1 MEFKKGANKMITIIA
16 KKAFKFVLRDKE
28 NAVVD
33 TKLVRPGIL
42 TRLPAWVKDD
52 ALFKL
57 AEKDESITFVESPN
71 VTAVALP
78 KTDEPPKVE
87 DKSKDDAPPADDEP
101 PKVDDDQTKNDEPP
115 KTGRGQRKV

>member
-1 MEFKKGANKMITIIA
+1 MITIIA